1 LSYRR
6 NLFCFSHL
14 RLRGSPC
21 FGNAVW
27 ALESCQNIPE
37 EPAGTS
43 FGHFTFWSVSL
54 QEDKK
59 ETCIILANL
68 VMISSSTLPRRLIVL
83 FNKKSPIVAGDN
95 GLKKSG
101 RV

>member
-1 LSYRR
+1 
-6 NLFCFSHL
+6 
-14 RLRGSPC
+14 
-21 FGNAVW
+21 
-27 ALESCQNIPE
+27 
-37 EPAGTS
+37 
-43 FGHFTFWSVSL
+43 L